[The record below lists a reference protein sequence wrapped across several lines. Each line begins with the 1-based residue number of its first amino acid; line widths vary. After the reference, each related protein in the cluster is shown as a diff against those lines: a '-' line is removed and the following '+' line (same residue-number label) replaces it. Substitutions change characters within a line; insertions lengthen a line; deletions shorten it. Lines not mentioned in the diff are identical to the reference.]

1 MTRPQVSVVMPAHN
15 ESASL
20 ALVVE
25 SVSAAL
31 AGRTHE
37 ILVID
42 DGSSDETWPTVKEI
56 NQRVPTVGGLRFT
69 RNFGH
74 QAALA
79 AGLKSARGAA
89 IVMMDSDGQHP
100 PELLPAML
108 RLWDEGHTVVQTVRA
123 ESREEGWLKRM
134 TSRGFYHLWSA
145 LSGVH
150 VRRGTADFRLIDRRV
165 LDSALASGGSLSYL
179 RGLIPWLGFPVTYLP
194 FEAARRVGGRPAYTW
209 RRSLRLGLDGVTGFS
224 VVPLRLAIGLG
235 VLVSGVAFVYLCYVF
250 GIWLLS
256 DRVVSGWASTAG
268 LVALIGGIQLLTI
281 GVLGEY
287 VGRIFMRTTD
297 RPQFVVSD
305 ELPIQPRNSDVARD
319 ALGFTTSEASSP
331 KYPLKS
337 TGT

>member
-1 MTRPQVSVVMPAHN
+1 MPAHN
-15 ESASL
+15 ESDSL
-20 ALVVE
+20 ARVVQ

-37 ILVID
+37 ILVVD
-42 DGSSDETWPTVKEI
+42 DGSSDSTWFTVKALHENI
-56 NQRVPTVGGLRFT
+56 PAVGGIRLT

-79 AGLKSARGAA
+79 AGLKGARGAA
-89 IVMMDSDGQHP
+89 VVMMDSDGQHP

-108 RLWDEGHTVVQTVRA
+108 RLWEEGHVVVQTVRTDA
-123 ESREEGWLKRM
+123 HHEGWLKRS
-134 TSRGFYHLWSA
+134 TSRSFYYFWSA
-145 LSGVH
+145 LSGVN
-150 VRRGTADFRLIDRRV
+150 VQRGTADFRLVDRRV
-165 LDSALASGGSLSYL
+165 LDCALASGGSLSYL

-194 FEAARRVGGRPAYTW
+194 FEASRRLGGRPAYTW
-209 RRSLRLGLDGVTGFS
+209 RRSLRLCLDGVTGFS

-235 VLVSGVAFVYLCYVF
+235 VLVSAVSFSYLCYVLAV
-250 GIWLLS
+250 WLLS

-297 RPQFVVSD
+297 RPQFVVIEEVPSAAA
-305 ELPIQPRNSDVARD
+305 DVAND
-319 ALGFTTSEASSP
+319 ADRSITLESAAVPAAKVIRF
-331 KYPLKS
+331 
-337 TGT
+337 